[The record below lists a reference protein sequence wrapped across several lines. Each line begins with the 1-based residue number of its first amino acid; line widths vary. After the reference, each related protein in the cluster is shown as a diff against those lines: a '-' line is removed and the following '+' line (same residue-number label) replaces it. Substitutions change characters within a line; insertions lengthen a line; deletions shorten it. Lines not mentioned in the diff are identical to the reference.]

1 MCMLCAMTNAGS
13 PRRGRILGIGGYL
26 PPRVVTNHDLARLM
40 DTSHEWIVER
50 TGIHERRWADEGTTC
65 SDLAVPAAREALA
78 QAELEA
84 DQLDLIIFATT
95 TPDHDFPGAGVFLQH
110 KLGLAGIPAL
120 DIRQQCTG
128 FVHGLAVAEAF
139 IRAGIHERVLVVG
152 AELQSAALDISTRGR
167 DMAVLFGDGAGA
179 AVLGVSGD
187 DGRGLLST
195 HLHADGAEARI
206 LWMEK
211 PGSAFRPRISEA
223 DIAEGRHYP
232 RMEGRR
238 VFRHAS
244 MRMPEAVREALAANG
259 CGIDDLDLL
268 IPHQANLRISESV
281 AHHLGLGPERVYNNI
296 QTTGNTTA
304 ASLPL
309 CLCDAQRAGRLRAGM
324 LVCLAAFGAGLT
336 WGSALLRW

>member
-1 MCMLCAMTNAGS
+1 MLRAMTNAGS

-50 TGIHERRWADEGTTC
+50 TGIHERRWADEGTCCT
-65 SDLAVPAAREALA
+65 DLALPAARAALE
-78 QAELEA
+78 QAELTA
-84 DQLDLIIFATT
+84 DHLDLIIFATT
-95 TPDHDFPGAGVFLQH
+95 TPDHDFPGAGVFLQQ
-110 KLGLAGIPAL
+110 KLGVAGIPAL

-128 FVHGLAVAEAF
+128 FVHGLAVADAF
-139 IRAGIHERVLVVG
+139 IRAGLHEHVLVVG
-152 AELQSAALDISTRGR
+152 AELQSAALDVSTRGR

-179 AVLGVSGD
+179 AVVGPAGD
-187 DGRGLLST
+187 EGRGILST
-195 HLHADGAEARI
+195 HLHADGADARI

-211 PGSAFRPRISEA
+211 PGSAFRPRISAADLEA
-223 DIAEGRHYP
+223 GLHYP

-238 VFRHAS
+238 VFKHATT
-244 MRMPEAVREALAANG
+244 RMPEAVREALDANG
-259 CGIDDLDLL
+259 LTIAELDLL

-281 AHHLGLGPERVYNNI
+281 AHHLGLGPERVHNNI

-304 ASLPL
+304 ASIPL
-309 CLCDAQRAGRLRAGM
+309 CLCDAQRSGRLREGM